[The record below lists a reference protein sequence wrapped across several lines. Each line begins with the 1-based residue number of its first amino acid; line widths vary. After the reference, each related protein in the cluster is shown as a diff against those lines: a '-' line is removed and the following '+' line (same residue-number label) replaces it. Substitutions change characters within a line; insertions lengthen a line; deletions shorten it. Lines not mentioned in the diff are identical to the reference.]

1 GFSAST
7 ATLPDSAATIVLFQS
22 GIICAE
28 AVLWGSQSWLQPAFQ
43 PAFAEYEGCAAEPP
57 ERRLQAGLPAPHL
70 FSSRETPPCAS
81 DSGTDDRVL
90 SPVTRQAY
98 ARHDRPRKAMV
109 CPTRFCDHG
118 MACPLP
124 TNCASFCPPIC
135 RFARNVSPERPGI
148 S

>member
-1 GFSAST
+1 MAQVTTYPLPCRYPLPLAPAPSTRAMSRATEGFSAST

-90 SPVTRQAY
+90 SPVTRQA
-98 ARHDRPRKAMV
+98 
-109 CPTRFCDHG
+109 
-118 MACPLP
+118 
-124 TNCASFCPPIC
+124 
-135 RFARNVSPERPGI
+135 
-148 S
+148 